1 MNGLKTVMGKELT
14 RVFKDKKMVFSM
26 FILPVLLIIGIYAL
40 IFSLI
45 DSKMDD
51 IEKHDSIVYVQ
62 NAPEG
67 FQAFVDTLDVNTTI
81 TYLKASDDLQPVKDQ
96 ILNGDTDLLLVFPE
110 TFTADITN
118 KDQVIVPQIKTFYNP
133 SEDYSAQARDTYL
146 ANVLEPY
153 RLSLLSEKFG
163 DLNKVSMFSIDSDNP
178 DSVIQD
184 DEKASGKVLG
194 TLLPYFVTL
203 LLFAGAMG
211 LGVDVIA
218 GEKERGTLSSLL
230 LSPVKRSNIVMGKLM
245 ALGLMSILSAIV
257 YMVSMIV
264 AFPIA
269 MNSMADE
276 DTISEISLSFTPTQI
291 IQFVILMFGVVL
303 MYVAIIAV
311 IAVFAKSVKEA
322 TTYVSPAYILVLVA
336 GMVTMYKDSSSL
348 VEYAIPLYNSSV
360 AFNGILTREITTPEF
375 LLTVVSTYA
384 FAAILVAVITK
395 AFNSEKVMFN
405 A

>member
-360 AFNGILTREITTPEF
+360 AFKGILTREITTPEF